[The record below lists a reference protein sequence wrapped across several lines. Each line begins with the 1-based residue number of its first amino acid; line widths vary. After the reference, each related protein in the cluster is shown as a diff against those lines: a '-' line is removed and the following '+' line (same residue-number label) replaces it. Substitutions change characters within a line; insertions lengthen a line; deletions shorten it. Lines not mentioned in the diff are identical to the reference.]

1 MKLQDK
7 VAIVTGAGSGIGRAI
22 AQRLASEGARVV
34 AADVIE
40 ERVKETVALITASG
54 GAAASSV
61 GDISIDTDVGRIVET
76 ATQTYGRLDILCNNA
91 GIMDRYAPITDTPD
105 DLWQRVLGI
114 NLTGAFYMCRKAIP
128 VMLAQGGGAIVN
140 TASIAGI
147 RGGRAGVAYTASKH
161 GLVGLTQNIVYFF
174 GEKGIRCN
182 AICPGGIETSIGV
195 GGQPSVEG
203 MERAQRYFKLMPR
216 FGKAD
221 DVANVVAFLVS
232 DDSRYV
238 NGSVITVDG
247 GWASY

>member
-1 MKLQDK
+1 MKLEDK

-22 AQRLASEGARVV
+22 AQRLASEGARIVV
-34 AADVIE
+34 ADVIE
-40 ERVKETVALITASG
+40 DRVKETVALIQEAG
-54 GAAASSV
+54 GKATGRV
-61 GDISIDTDVGRIVET
+61 GDISVDAEVSRIVDT
-76 ATQTYGRLDILCNNA
+76 ATDTYGRLDILCNNA

-128 VMLAQGGGAIVN
+128 ILLAQGGGAIVN
-140 TASIAGI
+140 TASIAGV

-161 GLVGLTQNIVYFF
+161 GLVGLTQNIVYFY

-182 AICPGGIETSIGV
+182 AICPGGVETPIGV
-195 GGQPSVEG
+195 GGMPSALG

-216 FGKAD
+216 FCKPD
-221 DVANVVAFLVS
+221 DVASVVSFLAS

-238 NGSVITVDG
+238 NGAVITVDG